1 MVTLIILTSV
11 VICMLALLIAI
22 LYMRN
27 EEVQVTDK
35 ATDLADILPIQTI
48 TQNAIINGNGD
59 ITVGYRML
67 LPEVFTLSEKEA
79 DYIHER
85 LEALLKMLPAG
96 TVIHQQIFY
105 YTGEYNNQEYSNN
118 ALIAENNRHFD
129 GKEIL
134 NSYTNLYLTF
144 TNGKKNGKIRKSAT
158 NTSLLRRLHYPFKQP
173 YRDYERR
180 MTDMEASLLNFEN
193 GLASIQQFEI
203 RKMNSKELNNA
214 VYDYINLSYD
224 TPVEDATEKV
234 VNPMAITRNGEMK
247 IGQQY
252 VSMLSLT
259 IEGEHLH
266 ELSVPHTGKARS
278 YGGNIEIPDS
288 IKSKC
293 SMIYPVGL
301 GLPFNHIV
309 NVVIEITDPDATVTA
324 IGAEKDALNYIT
336 NFYPP
341 AAEKQKE
348 QGLFCE
354 EITKFDYQTAYTS
367 FNVVINDTDKTSLMR
382 KIALVQ
388 QGFSFMNQS
397 GCYTENA
404 ELCNLFFTNIPG
416 NARANYRGFINTTKQ
431 AICYLQ
437 KEGMYMSDMKGHIYN
452 DRFGTPVKI
461 NLWDYPTLNNKNRI
475 VIGPSGSGKSF
486 WLNNYILQSYELG
499 RDIMIIDIGGSYRSM
514 IALNGGK
521 YFDSTEQK
529 KFAFNPFLC
538 DRDKNGKYLYI
549 DTSDAESADD
559 QIKTIVAIIS
569 YIWKAREQMM
579 PAETAIL
586 RKSII
591 GFYDHVN
598 NSSVGQSNERIFP
611 DMKAYRKYLQEVFR
625 NRMSDFEKQK
635 FEIEELILL
644 LEPYTDGE
652 LSFLLNAKEN
662 VDIVH
667 DKLIAFDMEDASKK
681 EYFPLVAIITLQMIV
696 DKIKKRQGMM
706 KELIIDEALDF
717 LQDEKFGDFIAYLYR
732 TFRKKEGS
740 ITLAA
745 QNILSLKNMPSGI
758 KDSIIINCATKIIL
772 DHSEHRQNLPE
783 IQSVLSINDEEIYMI
798 ESLQRTDRWREFFIK
813 MSNDAFIFRNEVS
826 DFAAV
831 AFDSKQ
837 ATVVRIKQ
845 LFKETGST
853 YTAINLYLE
862 ERRKQYG

>member
-1 MVTLIILTSV
+1 MVTLIILTAV
-11 VICMLALLIAI
+11 VICLLALLIAI

-48 TQNAIINGNGD
+48 TQDAIINGNGD

-79 DYIHER
+79 EYIHER

-180 MTDMEASLLNFEN
+180 MTEMEASLLNFEN

-234 VNPMAITRNGEMK
+234 VNPMAITQNGEMK

-278 YGGNIEIPDS
+278 YGGKIEIPDS

-293 SMIYPVGL
+293 SMLYPVGL

-341 AAEKQKE
+341 ASEKQKE
-348 QGLFCE
+348 QRLFCE

-367 FNVVINDTDKTSLMR
+367 FNVILNDTDKTSLMR

-397 GCYTENA
+397 SCYVENA

-437 KEGMYMSDMKGHIYN
+437 KEGMYVSDTKGHIYN

-549 DTSDAESADD
+549 DTTDAESADD

-591 GFYDHVN
+591 GFYDYVN
-598 NSSVGQSNERIFP
+598 NSSVGQNNERIFP
-611 DMKAYRKYLQEVFR
+611 DMKAYRKYLQEVFK

-745 QNILSLKNMPSGI
+745 QNILFLKNMPSGI

-837 ATVVRIKQ
+837 STVVRIKQ

>member
-1 MVTLIILTSV
+1 MVTLIILTAIAV
-11 VICMLALLIAI
+11 CLMGLII
-22 LYMRN
+22 TLIYMRN
-27 EEVQVTDK
+27 EEVEVIDK
-35 ATDLADILPIQTI
+35 ATDMADILPIQTI
-48 TQNAIINGNGD
+48 TQDAIINGNGD
-59 ITVGYRML
+59 ITVGYRMH

-79 DYIHER
+79 EYIHER
-85 LEALLKMLPAG
+85 LEALFKMLPAG

-105 YTGEYNNQEYSNN
+105 YTGKYSNEEYSNN
-118 ALIAENNRHFD
+118 ALIAENNRHLD

-158 NTSLLRRLHYPFKQP
+158 NTSLLRKLNFPFKQP

-180 MTDMEASLLNFEN
+180 MTEMEASLLNFEN

-203 RKMNSKELNNA
+203 RKMDSKELNNA
-214 VYDYINLSYD
+214 IYDYINLSYD
-224 TPVEDATEKV
+224 TPVDDATDKV
-234 VNPMAITRNGEMK
+234 VNPMAITHNGEMK

-266 ELSVPHTGKARS
+266 ELSVPHTGKSRS

-348 QGLFCE
+348 QKLFCE

-367 FNVVINDTDKTSLMR
+367 FNVIVNDTDKTSLMR

-397 GCYTENA
+397 SCYVENA

-416 NARANYRGFINTTKQ
+416 NARANYRGFINVTKQ

-437 KEGMYMSDMKGHIYN
+437 KEGMYISDTKGHIYN

-461 NLWDYPTLNNKNRI
+461 NLWDYPALNNKNRI

-559 QIKTIVAIIS
+559 QIKTIIAIIS

-591 GFYDHVN
+591 GFYDYVN
-598 NSSVGQSNERIFP
+598 NSSVGKNNERIFP
-611 DMKAYRKYLQEVFR
+611 DMKAYRKYLQEVFK

-652 LSFLLNAKEN
+652 LSFLLNAREN

-696 DKIKKRQGMM
+696 DKIKKRQGVM

-745 QNILSLKNMPSGI
+745 QNILFLKNMPSGI

>member
-1 MVTLIILTSV
+1 
-11 VICMLALLIAI
+11 
-22 LYMRN
+22 
-27 EEVQVTDK
+27 
-35 ATDLADILPIQTI
+35 
-48 TQNAIINGNGD
+48 
-59 ITVGYRML
+59 
-67 LPEVFTLSEKEA
+67 
-79 DYIHER
+79 
-85 LEALLKMLPAG
+85 
-96 TVIHQQIFY
+96 
-105 YTGEYNNQEYSNN
+105 
-118 ALIAENNRHFD
+118 
-129 GKEIL
+129 
-134 NSYTNLYLTF
+134 
-144 TNGKKNGKIRKSAT
+144 
-158 NTSLLRRLHYPFKQP
+158 
-173 YRDYERR
+173 
-180 MTDMEASLLNFEN
+180 MTEMEASLLNFEN

-234 VNPMAITRNGEMK
+234 VNPMAITQNGEMK

-293 SMIYPVGL
+293 SMLYPVGL

-348 QGLFCE
+348 QRLFCE

-367 FNVVINDTDKTSLMR
+367 FNVILNDTDKTSLMR

-397 GCYTENA
+397 SCYVENA

-437 KEGMYMSDMKGHIYN
+437 KEGMYVSDTKGHIYN

-549 DTSDAESADD
+549 DTTDAESADD

-591 GFYDHVN
+591 GFYDYVN
-598 NSSVGQSNERIFP
+598 NSSVGQNNERIFP
-611 DMKAYRKYLQEVFR
+611 DMKAYRKYLQEVF
-625 NRMSDFEKQK
+625 
-635 FEIEELILL
+635 
-644 LEPYTDGE
+644 
-652 LSFLLNAKEN
+652 
-662 VDIVH
+662 
-667 DKLIAFDMEDASKK
+667 KK
-681 EYFPLVAIITLQMIV
+681 E
-696 DKIKKRQGMM
+696 
-706 KELIIDEALDF
+706 
-717 LQDEKFGDFIAYLYR
+717 
-732 TFRKKEGS
+732 
-740 ITLAA
+740 
-745 QNILSLKNMPSGI
+745 
-758 KDSIIINCATKIIL
+758 
-772 DHSEHRQNLPE
+772 
-783 IQSVLSINDEEIYMI
+783 
-798 ESLQRTDRWREFFIK
+798 
-813 MSNDAFIFRNEVS
+813 
-826 DFAAV
+826 
-831 AFDSKQ
+831 
-837 ATVVRIKQ
+837 
-845 LFKETGST
+845 
-853 YTAINLYLE
+853 
-862 ERRKQYG
+862 

>member
-1 MVTLIILTSV
+1 MVTLIILTAV
-11 VICMLALLIAI
+11 VICLLALLIAI

-48 TQNAIINGNGD
+48 TQDAIINGNGD

-79 DYIHER
+79 EYIHER

-180 MTDMEASLLNFEN
+180 MTEMEASLLNFEN

-234 VNPMAITRNGEMK
+234 VNPMAITQNGEMK

-266 ELSVPHTGKARS
+266 ELPVPHTGKARS
-278 YGGNIEIPDS
+278 YGGKIEIPDS

-293 SMIYPVGL
+293 SMLYPVGL

-348 QGLFCE
+348 QRLFCE

-367 FNVVINDTDKTSLMR
+367 FNVILNDTDKTSLMR

-397 GCYTENA
+397 SCYVENA

-437 KEGMYMSDMKGHIYN
+437 KEGMYVSDTKGHIYN

-549 DTSDAESADD
+549 DTTDAESADD

-591 GFYDHVN
+591 GFYDYVN
-598 NSSVGQSNERIFP
+598 NSSVGQNNERIFP
-611 DMKAYRKYLQEVFR
+611 DMKAYRKYLQEVFKK
-625 NRMSDFEKQK
+625 RMSDFEKQK

-745 QNILSLKNMPSGI
+745 QNILFLKNMPSGI

-837 ATVVRIKQ
+837 STVVRIKQ

>member
-1 MVTLIILTSV
+1 M
-11 VICMLALLIAI
+11 
-22 LYMRN
+22 
-27 EEVQVTDK
+27 
-35 ATDLADILPIQTI
+35 
-48 TQNAIINGNGD
+48 
-59 ITVGYRML
+59 
-67 LPEVFTLSEKEA
+67 
-79 DYIHER
+79 
-85 LEALLKMLPAG
+85 
-96 TVIHQQIFY
+96 
-105 YTGEYNNQEYSNN
+105 
-118 ALIAENNRHFD
+118 
-129 GKEIL
+129 
-134 NSYTNLYLTF
+134 
-144 TNGKKNGKIRKSAT
+144 
-158 NTSLLRRLHYPFKQP
+158 
-173 YRDYERR
+173 
-180 MTDMEASLLNFEN
+180 
-193 GLASIQQFEI
+193 
-203 RKMNSKELNNA
+203 
-214 VYDYINLSYD
+214 
-224 TPVEDATEKV
+224 
-234 VNPMAITRNGEMK
+234 
-247 IGQQY
+247 
-252 VSMLSLT
+252 
-259 IEGEHLH
+259 
-266 ELSVPHTGKARS
+266 
-278 YGGNIEIPDS
+278 
-288 IKSKC
+288 
-293 SMIYPVGL
+293 
-301 GLPFNHIV
+301 
-309 NVVIEITDPDATVTA
+309 
-324 IGAEKDALNYIT
+324 
-336 NFYPP
+336 
-341 AAEKQKE
+341 
-348 QGLFCE
+348 
-354 EITKFDYQTAYTS
+354 KFDYQTAYTS
-367 FNVVINDTDKTSLMR
+367 FNVILNDTDKTSLMR

-397 GCYTENA
+397 SCYVENA

-437 KEGMYMSDMKGHIYN
+437 KEGMYVSDTKGHIYN

-549 DTSDAESADD
+549 DTTDAESADD

-591 GFYDHVN
+591 GFYDYVN
-598 NSSVGQSNERIFP
+598 NSSVGQNNERIFP
-611 DMKAYRKYLQEVFR
+611 DMKAYRKYLQEVFKK
-625 NRMSDFEKQK
+625 RMSDFEKQK

-745 QNILSLKNMPSGI
+745 QNILFLKNMPSGI

-837 ATVVRIKQ
+837 STVVRIKQ

>member
-1 MVTLIILTSV
+1 MVTLIILTAV
-11 VICMLALLIAI
+11 VICLLALLIAI

-48 TQNAIINGNGD
+48 TQDAIINGNGD

-79 DYIHER
+79 EYIHER

-96 TVIHQQIFY
+96 TVIHQQLFY

-180 MTDMEASLLNFEN
+180 MTEMEASLLNFEN

-234 VNPMAITRNGEMK
+234 VNPMAITQNGEMK

-278 YGGNIEIPDS
+278 YGGKIEIPDS

-293 SMIYPVGL
+293 SMLYPVGL

-348 QGLFCE
+348 QRLFCE

-367 FNVVINDTDKTSLMR
+367 FNVILNDTDKTSLMR

-388 QGFSFMNQS
+388 QGYSFMNQS
-397 GCYTENA
+397 SCYVENA

-437 KEGMYMSDMKGHIYN
+437 KEGMYVSDTKGHIYN

-591 GFYDHVN
+591 GFYDYVN
-598 NSSVGQSNERIFP
+598 NSSVGQNNERIFP
-611 DMKAYRKYLQEVFR
+611 DMKAYRKYLQEVFK

-745 QNILSLKNMPSGI
+745 QNILFLKNMPSGI

-837 ATVVRIKQ
+837 STVVRIKQ

-853 YTAINLYLE
+853 CTAINLYLE

>member
-1 MVTLIILTSV
+1 MVTLIILTAIAV
-11 VICMLALLIAI
+11 CLMGLII
-22 LYMRN
+22 TLIYMRN
-27 EEVQVTDK
+27 EEVEVIDK
-35 ATDLADILPIQTI
+35 ATDMADILPIQTI
-48 TQNAIINGNGD
+48 TQDAIINGNGD
-59 ITVGYRML
+59 ITVGYRMH

-79 DYIHER
+79 EYIHER
-85 LEALLKMLPAG
+85 LEALFKMLPAG

-105 YTGEYNNQEYSNN
+105 YTGKYSYEEYSNN
-118 ALIAENNRHFD
+118 ALIAENNRHLD

-158 NTSLLRRLHYPFKQP
+158 NTSLLRKLNFPFKQP

-180 MTDMEASLLNFEN
+180 MTEMEASLLNFEN

-203 RKMNSKELNNA
+203 RKMDSKELNNA
-214 VYDYINLSYD
+214 IYDYINQSYD
-224 TPVEDATEKV
+224 TPVDDATDKV
-234 VNPMAITRNGEMK
+234 VNPMAITHNGEMK

-266 ELSVPHTGKARS
+266 ELSVPHTGKSRS

-348 QGLFCE
+348 QKLFCE

-367 FNVVINDTDKTSLMR
+367 FNVIVNDTDKTSLMR

-397 GCYTENA
+397 SCYVENA

-416 NARANYRGFINTTKQ
+416 NARANYRGFINVTKQ

-437 KEGMYMSDMKGHIYN
+437 KEGMYISDTKGHIYN

-461 NLWDYPTLNNKNRI
+461 NLWDYPALNNKNRI

-559 QIKTIVAIIS
+559 QIKTIIAIIS

-591 GFYDHVN
+591 GFYDYVN
-598 NSSVGQSNERIFP
+598 NSSVGKNNERIFP
-611 DMKAYRKYLQEVFR
+611 DMKAYRKYLQEVFK

-652 LSFLLNAKEN
+652 LSFLLNAREN

-696 DKIKKRQGMM
+696 DKIKKRQGVM

-745 QNILSLKNMPSGI
+745 QNILFLKNMPSGI

>member
-1 MVTLIILTSV
+1 M
-11 VICMLALLIAI
+11 
-22 LYMRN
+22 
-27 EEVQVTDK
+27 
-35 ATDLADILPIQTI
+35 
-48 TQNAIINGNGD
+48 
-59 ITVGYRML
+59 
-67 LPEVFTLSEKEA
+67 
-79 DYIHER
+79 
-85 LEALLKMLPAG
+85 
-96 TVIHQQIFY
+96 
-105 YTGEYNNQEYSNN
+105 
-118 ALIAENNRHFD
+118 
-129 GKEIL
+129 
-134 NSYTNLYLTF
+134 
-144 TNGKKNGKIRKSAT
+144 
-158 NTSLLRRLHYPFKQP
+158 
-173 YRDYERR
+173 
-180 MTDMEASLLNFEN
+180 
-193 GLASIQQFEI
+193 
-203 RKMNSKELNNA
+203 
-214 VYDYINLSYD
+214 
-224 TPVEDATEKV
+224 
-234 VNPMAITRNGEMK
+234 
-247 IGQQY
+247 
-252 VSMLSLT
+252 
-259 IEGEHLH
+259 
-266 ELSVPHTGKARS
+266 
-278 YGGNIEIPDS
+278 
-288 IKSKC
+288 
-293 SMIYPVGL
+293 
-301 GLPFNHIV
+301 
-309 NVVIEITDPDATVTA
+309 VIEITDPDATVTA

-348 QGLFCE
+348 QRLFCE

-367 FNVVINDTDKTSLMR
+367 FNVILNDTDKTSLMR

-397 GCYTENA
+397 SCYVENA

-437 KEGMYMSDMKGHIYN
+437 KEGMYVSDTKGHIYN

-549 DTSDAESADD
+549 DTTDAESADD

-591 GFYDHVN
+591 GFYDYVN
-598 NSSVGQSNERIFP
+598 NSSVGQNNERIFP
-611 DMKAYRKYLQEVFR
+611 DMKAYRKYLQEVFKK
-625 NRMSDFEKQK
+625 RMSDFEKQK

-745 QNILSLKNMPSGI
+745 QNIL
-758 KDSIIINCATKIIL
+758 
-772 DHSEHRQNLPE
+772 
-783 IQSVLSINDEEIYMI
+783 
-798 ESLQRTDRWREFFIK
+798 F
-813 MSNDAFIFRNEVS
+813 
-826 DFAAV
+826 
-831 AFDSKQ
+831 
-837 ATVVRIKQ
+837 
-845 LFKETGST
+845 
-853 YTAINLYLE
+853 
-862 ERRKQYG
+862 